1 MENSTILICVI
12 ASELI
17 TLCQSVIAI
26 FLNNRLADR
35 HYCAQRNF
43 ASTFV
48 PLILFYN
55 WVQLVR
61 TQQKLHHIS
70 VLARCTFHEADPQ

>member
-1 MENSTILICVI
+1 MAFPECKMHNRRKILQLICVI
-12 ASELI
+12 TSELI
-17 TLCQSVIAI
+17 TLYLSVIAI
-26 FLNNRLADR
+26 FLNNSLADR

-55 WVQLVR
+55 WLQLVR
-61 TQQKLHHIS
+61 THQKLHHI
-70 VLARCTFHEADPQ
+70 